1 MTING
6 RMNLASFLQAWSNIN
21 PAHPV
26 TTFSGRAPANG
37 GAHMNTC
44 CIDDAD
50 GDITVTSTINGEQ
63 VTETY
68 STYPAD
74 FNADDDTDIT
84 ITGGISAVK
93 IGMAYLKSGNFTELN
108 FSAPNTLKNIYIDNI
123 GGLYFL
129 SIIELGGCAEL
140 TDLTIMNCHAVETL
154 LFDGCPKLKRLTVAS
169 LAALNVG
176 NVEAEVMAETLPET
190 TDGVLTHAV
199 VDSAYPDNYFEQFAA
214 VARRKGW
221 TVVELNTEPDY
232 SDDEPESK

>member
-1 MTING
+1 MSYIKSY
-6 RMNLASFLQAWSNIN
+6 LLQSWSLITGN

-26 TTFSGRAPANG
+26 TTFTARGPVGDNPRL
-37 GAHMNTC
+37 NTC
-44 CIDDAD
+44 AITDAD

-63 VTETY
+63 VTETF
-68 STYPAD
+68 STYPAEFD
-74 FNADDDTDIT
+74 ADKNTDIE
-84 ITGGISAVK
+84 IKGGISSVEFDYTKA
-93 IGMAYLKSGNFTELN
+93 ALKSGNFTELN
-108 FSAPNTLKNIYIDNI
+108 FSAPNTLKNIYINNI
-123 GGLYFL
+123 GGFNFL
-129 SIIELGGCAEL
+129 KIIELGGCAEL
-140 TDLTIMNCHAVETL
+140 TDLTVQNCHAVETL

-199 VDSAYPDNYFEQFAA
+199 VDSVYPDNYFEQFAA

>member
-1 MTING
+1 MSYIKSY
-6 RMNLASFLQAWSNIN
+6 LLQSWSLITGK

-26 TTFSGRAPANG
+26 TTFIARGPVGDNPRL
-37 GAHMNTC
+37 NTC
-44 CIDDAD
+44 AITDAD
-50 GDITVTSTINGEQ
+50 GDITVSSTINGEQ
-63 VTETY
+63 VTETF
-68 STYPAD
+68 STYPAE
-74 FNADDDTDIT
+74 FAADKNTDIT
-84 ITGGISAVK
+84 ITGAISSVAVDYNISA
-93 IGMAYLKSGNFTELN
+93 LKSGNFTELN
-108 FSAPNTLKNIYIDNI
+108 FSVSNMLKSIYIDN
-123 GGLYFL
+123 GGTDFL
-129 SIIELGGCAEL
+129 SVIELGGCAEL

-199 VDSAYPDNYFEQFAA
+199 VDSSYPDNYFEQFAA

>member
-1 MTING
+1 MSYIKSY
-6 RMNLASFLQAWSNIN
+6 LLQSWSIITNK

-26 TTFSGRAPANG
+26 TTFTGRAPANG
-37 GAHMNTC
+37 GSHMNTC

-50 GDITVTSTINGEQ
+50 GDITGTSIIKGEQ

-74 FNADDDTDIT
+74 FDADDNTYIT
-84 ITGGISAVK
+84 ITGQISSVK
-93 IGMAYLKSGNFTELN
+93 IGDIGLKSGNFTELN
-108 FSAPNTLKNIYIDNI
+108 FSTPNTLKNIYISNNS
-123 GGLYFL
+123 GYTYLK
-129 SIIELGGCAEL
+129 IIELGGCAEL

-190 TDGVLTHAV
+190 TDGVLTHAECRP
-199 VDSAYPDNYFEQFAA
+199 DYPDNYFEQFAA

-232 SDDEPESK
+232 SDNEPESK

>member
-6 RMNLASFLQAWSNIN
+6 RMNLASFLQAWSNIK
-21 PAHPV
+21 PSHPV
-26 TTFSGRAPANG
+26 TTFTGRAPANG

-44 CIDDAD
+44 RIDEAD
-50 GDITVTSTINGEQ
+50 GYITVTSTINGKQ
-63 VTETY
+63 VRETF
-68 STYPAD
+68 STYPAYFD
-74 FNADDDTDIT
+74 ADDNTDIT
-84 ITGGISAVK
+84 ITGGISTVK
-93 IGMAYLKSGNFTELN
+93 IGDAGLKSGNFTELN
-108 FSAPNTLKNIYIDNI
+108 FSAPNTLKNIYISNNS
-123 GGLYFL
+123 GYTYLN
-129 SIIELGGCAEL
+129 IIELGGCAEL

-190 TDGVLTHAV
+190 TDGVLTHGV
-199 VDSAYPDNYFEQFAA
+199 CMSEYPDNYFEQFAA

-221 TVVELNTEPDY
+221 AVVELNTEPDY

>member
-1 MTING
+1 MSYIK
-6 RMNLASFLQAWSNIN
+6 SYFLNAWSLITST

-26 TTFSGRAPANG
+26 TTFTGRAPANG

-50 GDITVTSTINGEQ
+50 GDITVTSIINGEQ

-68 STYPAD
+68 SSYPAE
-74 FNADDDTDIT
+74 FNADDNTDIT
-84 ITGGISAVK
+84 ITGGISSVK
-93 IGMAYLKSGNFTELN
+93 IGMASLKSGNFTELN
-108 FSAPNTLKNIYIDNI
+108 FSAPNTLKNIYIDNV
-123 GGLYFL
+123 GGFNFL
-129 SIIELGGCAEL
+129 KIIELGGCAEL

-176 NVEAEVMAETLPET
+176 NVEAEVMAETLPDT
-190 TDGVLTHAV
+190 TNGILTHAV
-199 VDSAYPDNYFEQFAA
+199 VDSTYPDNYFEQFAA